1 MAIERAPGTPL
12 DLFAVEDA
20 RRLYG
25 VDNWGAGYFDFSN
38 AGNLI
43 VRPGKGEPHTIDVKE
58 VIDEL
63 VAKKVSLPV
72 LLRFPQLLSSQVR
85 ELCDSFNRAIAEFNY
100 RKPYLPVFPIKVNQK
115 REVVEELLRAGRRYN
130 LGLEAGS
137 KSELLVALAQEQS
150 PDSLIVCNG
159 FKDAN
164 YIQLAAMG
172 PKIGKN
178 VIVVIEKLHELEEFV
193 AISKKLQAR
202 PRIGFRVKLYS
213 KGSGRWEKSGG
224 YTSKFGLTT
233 AELIHAVGMLRH
245 SNLLDTLRMLHFHIG
260 SQITEIRKIKNAIK
274 EASRVYAKIRKMN
287 VEIEYLNCG
296 GGLGIDYDGSKTSSD
311 ASVNYTIEE
320 FANDVVYT
328 IKDVCE
334 NESVPEPTIVSE
346 SGRALT
352 AYHSMLVTNV
362 IADVGGSA
370 PLDLAFT
377 GNEPQVVQELQ
388 YIRTSINAKNHR
400 EYYHD
405 ALEKRDE
412 LFTLFNLGYLS
423 LDDRAKGEML
433 FWEIA
438 KKAVK
443 YGRTQKYTTDE
454 FEDLEK
460 QLSEKYIL
468 NFSVFQSTPDH
479 WALDQLFPIIPI
491 HRLNERPTRQ
501 ATLCDITCDS
511 DGEIDRFVDLKDVKE
526 ALEVHPLEAKK
537 PYYIAILLVGAYQD
551 VMGDFHNLFG
561 SVNEAHVHVEA
572 DGRRFIR
579 QVVKGNSVAEVQ
591 RYFGYEP
598 ESLATQLS
606 VMAER
611 EAKAGKISDKDAAKI
626 VADYKSELT
635 KYPYLH
641 LNGG

>member
-1 MAIERAPGTPL
+1 MVTERASTPL

-25 VDNWGAGYFDFSN
+25 VDSWGGGYFDFSN
-38 AGNLI
+38 TGNLI
-43 VRPGKGEPHTIDVKE
+43 VRPVKGEPLMIDVKE
-58 VIDEL
+58 VVDEL
-63 VAKKVSLPV
+63 ISKKVSLPV
-72 LLRFPQLLSSQVR
+72 ILRFPQLLSGQVR

-100 RKPYLPVFPIKVNQK
+100 KRPYLPVFPIKVNQK
-115 REVVEELLRAGRRYN
+115 REVVEELLRAGMRYN
-130 LGLEAGS
+130 LGLEVGS
-137 KSELLVALAQEQS
+137 KSELLVALAQEQG
-150 PDSLIVCNG
+150 PESLIVCNG
-159 FKDAN
+159 FKDST
-164 YIQLAAMG
+164 YILLSTMG
-172 PKIGKN
+172 PRVSKN
-178 VIVVIEKLHELEEFV
+178 VVLVIEKPHELEEFI
-193 AISKKLQAR
+193 ALSKKLPMK

-224 YTSKFGLTT
+224 YASKFGLTT
-233 AELIHAVGMLRH
+233 AELIHGLTLLRQA
-245 SNLLDTLRMLHFHIG
+245 NLIDSLRMLHFHIG
-260 SQITEIRKIKNAIK
+260 SQITEIRKIKSAIK

-334 NESVPEPTIVSE
+334 NENVPEPTIVTE

-362 IADVGGSA
+362 VADINGSP
-370 PLDLAFT
+370 PLEFSVN
-377 GNEPQVVQELQ
+377 GSEPQVVQELQ
-388 YIRTSINAKNHR
+388 YIRISINAKNHR

-405 ALEKRDE
+405 ALQQRDE

-423 LDDRAKGEML
+423 LEDRAKGEML
-433 FWEIA
+433 FWEIC

-443 YGRTQKYTTDE
+443 FSKIQKYVAEE
-454 FEDLEK
+454 FDDLEK

-468 NFSVFQSTPDH
+468 NFSVLQSTPDH

-491 HRLNERPTRQ
+491 HRLNERPTRT

-526 ALEVHPLEAKK
+526 ALEVHPLDKR
-537 PYYIAILLVGAYQD
+537 PYYIAVLLVGAYQD

-579 QVVKGNSVAEVQ
+579 QILRGNSIAEVQ
-591 RYFGYEP
+591 RYFGYDP
-598 ESLATQLS
+598 EAMTQRFS
-606 VMAER
+606 AMVDR
-611 EAKAGKISDKDAAKI
+611 EVRAGKLTDRDAAKI
-626 VADYKSELT
+626 VGDYRSELSR
-635 KYPYLH
+635 YPYLQ
-641 LNGG
+641 NGA